1 MYFNECITGLLLGGT
16 YVRHVP
22 NTIND
27 ASVFM
32 RMVDGQLK
40 FKCEVSDYEWD
51 ALSLYEEDLI
61 AVWEPVLDLKQVPNE
76 TEVNE

>member
-1 MYFNECITGLLLGGT
+1 MYFNECITGLLLGCT
-16 YVRHVP
+16 YVRHDI
-22 NTIND
+22 IND
-27 ASVFM
+27 ESVFM

-51 ALSLYEEDLI
+51 ALALYEEDLI
-61 AVWEPVLDLKQVPNE
+61 AVWETVLDLKQVPNE

>member
-16 YVRHVP
+16 YVRHD
-22 NTIND
+22 TIND

-51 ALSLYEEDLI
+51 TLPLDEEDLI
-61 AVWEPVLDLKQVPNE
+61 AVWETVLDLKQVPNE